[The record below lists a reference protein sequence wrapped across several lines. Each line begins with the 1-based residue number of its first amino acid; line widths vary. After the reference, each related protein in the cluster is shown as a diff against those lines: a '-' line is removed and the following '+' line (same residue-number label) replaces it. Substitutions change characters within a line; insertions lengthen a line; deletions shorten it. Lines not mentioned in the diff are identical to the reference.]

1 MRAWSRIGW
10 SLARFVAL
18 AVTLLGAWI
27 LIANLAERGYE
38 ETWVLAWVL
47 FSGLAGLLGGIAYL
61 LSIDGPERMRT
72 RSWRVWGWLGLLA
85 SATLPHSFTLVVLP
99 AVLLLIPTLTSRFS
113 EPRDAVTSS

>member
-1 MRAWSRIGW
+1 MSAWSRIGW

-18 AVTLLGAWI
+18 TVMLLGAWI
-27 LIANLAERGYE
+27 LIVNLAEMGY

-61 LSIDGPERMRT
+61 LSIDGPESVRT
-72 RSWRVWGWLGLLA
+72 RQWRIWGWIGLLA
-85 SATLPHSFTLVVLP
+85 SVTLPHSFTLVVLP
-99 AVLLLIPTLTSRFS
+99 AVLLLIPTLTTRFH